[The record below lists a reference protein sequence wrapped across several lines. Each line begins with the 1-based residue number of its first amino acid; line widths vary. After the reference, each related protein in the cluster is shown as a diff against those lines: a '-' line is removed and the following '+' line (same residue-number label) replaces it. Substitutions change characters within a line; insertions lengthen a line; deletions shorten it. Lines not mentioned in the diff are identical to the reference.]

1 MNTDTAGSRR
11 RAGSGLLASHPVP
24 VAVEIAR
31 DRVAA
36 VAMADGAGEAVV
48 SAYAFEP
55 LAAGVLDPALNAPNI
70 HDQSA
75 LVTALRGALEKV
87 APRARRLA
95 LVVPD
100 TAAKVSLVRFE
111 KVPDRAQDLEQLIRW
126 QVRKAV
132 PFKIEDAQVSW
143 APGVALPGGGREF
156 LVTMARRDVIEGY
169 ERACEEAGVYAGIV
183 DLATLNVVNSLLASG
198 TRPSGDWLLV
208 HVAFDYVTLG
218 VVRGPDLV
226 FFRNRA
232 VGEDADLTDLVHQTA
247 MYHEDRLGGGG
258 FTRVVLAGAYVR
270 GVDTAERLRRA
281 IEERLGARVEPI
293 DFGGAASLRDRIT
306 ANPALFDVLAP
317 AVGVLLRERAP
328 RHAAQPVSG
337 VGA

>member
-1 MNTDTAGSRR
+1 MTMETAGSPRR
-11 RAGSGLLASHPVP
+11 TGTGLLASRPVST
-24 VAVEIAR
+24 AVEIAR

-36 VAMADGAGEAVV
+36 VAFGDGAGEPVI

-55 LAAGVLDPALNAPNI
+55 LAQGVLEPALNAANV
-70 HDQSA
+70 HDRAA
-75 LVTALRGALEKV
+75 LAAAVQGALEKV
-87 APRARRLA
+87 APRARRAA

-100 TAAKVSLVRFE
+100 NAAKVSLVRFD

-132 PFKIEDAQVSW
+132 PFKIEEAQLSW
-143 APGVALPGGGREF
+143 VPGVALEGGGREF
-156 LVTMARRDVIEGY
+156 LVTIARRDVIEAY
-169 ERACEEAGVYAGIV
+169 ERACEAAGLHAGIV
-183 DLATLNVVNSLLASG
+183 DLASFNVVNSVLASG
-198 TRPSGDWLLV
+198 ARPAGDWLLV
-208 HVAFDYVTLG
+208 HVALDYVTLA
-218 VVRGPDLV
+218 VVRGSDLV

-232 VGEDADLTDLVHQTA
+232 AGEDADLTDLVHQTA

-258 FTRVVLAGAYVR
+258 FTRVVLAGAWVR

-281 IEERLGARVEPI
+281 IEERVSVRVEPV
-293 DFGGAASLRDRIT
+293 DFKGAASLRDRIT

-317 AVGVLLRERAP
+317 AVGVLLRERA
-328 RHAAQPVSG
+328 ASQPLAG

>member
-1 MNTDTAGSRR
+1 MSTETAGNAR
-11 RAGSGLLASHPVP
+11 RAGSGLFASPSVST
-24 VAVEIAR
+24 AVEIAP

-36 VAMADGAGEAVV
+36 VSLADGTGDAVV

-55 LAAGVLDPALNAPNI
+55 LAPGVLEPALNAANV
-70 HDQSA
+70 HDQAA
-75 LVTALRGALEKV
+75 LVTAVRGALEKV
-87 APRARRLA
+87 ARARRVA

-132 PFKIEDAQVSW
+132 PFKIEEAQVSW

-156 LVTMARRDVIEGY
+156 LVTTARRDVIEAY

-198 TRPSGDWLLV
+198 SQPAGDWLLV
-208 HVAFDYVTLG
+208 HVAAGYVTLA

-232 VGEDADLTDLVHQTA
+232 VKEDADLTDLVHQTA

-258 FTRVVLAGAYVR
+258 FSRVVLAGAWVR

-281 IEERLGARVEPI
+281 IEERVGARVEPI
-293 DFGGAASLRDRIT
+293 DFKGGATLRDRIT
-306 ANPALFDVLAP
+306 GNPALFDVLAP
-317 AVGVLLRERAP
+317 AVGVLLRERTP
-328 RHAAQPVSG
+328 RPSAQPVSG

>member
-1 MNTDTAGSRR
+1 MNTETAGGGRR
-11 RAGSGLLASHPVP
+11 TGSGLLASHPVP

-36 VAMADGAGEAVV
+36 VAMAEGAGEAVV

-55 LAAGVLDPALNAPNI
+55 LAAGVLEPALNAANI
-70 HDQSA
+70 HDQAS

-143 APGVALPGGGREF
+143 APGVSLPDGGREF

-183 DLATLNVVNSLLASG
+183 DLATLNVVNSLLAAG
-198 TRPSGDWLLV
+198 QPSGDWLLV
-208 HVAFDYVTLG
+208 HVAFDYVTLA

-226 FFRNRA
+226 FFRNRT

-258 FTRVVLAGAYVR
+258 FTRVVLAGAWVR

-281 IEERLGARVEPI
+281 IEERVGTRVEPI

-306 ANPALFDVLAP
+306 GNPALFDVLAP
-317 AVGVLLRERAP
+317 AVGVLLRERASRP
-328 RHAAQPVSG
+328 AVSG